1 MRHYNRS
8 MSIYAFRLEAGMV
21 IPLDTDAASPDELT
35 RRLPRGLYTTFS
47 TNHNGTHVLGLTTH
61 MDRLYIPAQSEGIH
75 PSASRMDLRLS
86 LAKMALDS
94 TPGESRFR
102 LLLSASDGM
111 LYVIVQP
118 FPPLPREIYE
128 KGVKAITA
136 DLVRH
141 DPRRKDSN
149 FITASQVERSKI
161 GGEVYEILLTHHGR
175 IYEGMTSNFYAIV
188 NSTIPSGATL
198 GKVIDGGIHG
208 KSKTKEIGSTLLT
221 SRYGILLGVT
231 RRAVLRLARGQG
243 MFIQY
248 RAPRLNEAF
257 VEAFITSSSRGIV
270 PVVSIDDRGVGEGTV
285 GVWTRRLIQTY
296 HSYVQEHSEPV
307 NPLS

>member
-1 MRHYNRS
+1 
-8 MSIYAFRLEAGMV
+8 MSINTFRLEAGRV
-21 IPLDTDAASPDELT
+21 IPLDTDATSPDELT

-61 MDRLYIPAQSEGIH
+61 LDRLYIPAQSEGTH
-75 PSASRMDLRLS
+75 PSTSRMDLRLA
-86 LAKMALDS
+86 LTKIALDS

-128 KGVKAITA
+128 KGVKVITA
-136 DLVRH
+136 DLVRNA
-141 DPRRKDSN
+141 PRRKDSN
-149 FITASQVERSKI
+149 FIIASQAERSRI
-161 GGEVYEILLTHHGR
+161 GKEIYEVLLTHNGR

-188 NSTIPSGATL
+188 NSTVLGGGAVRNVLDSG
-198 GKVIDGGIHG
+198 VHG
-208 KSKTKEIGSTLLT
+208 KSKSREIGSTLLT

-248 RAPRLNEAF
+248 RAPRLNESFA
-257 VEAFITSSSRGIV
+257 EAFITSSSRGIV
-270 PVVSIDDRGVGEGTV
+270 PVVSIDDRGVGERTV
-285 GVWTRRLIQTY
+285 GTWTRRLIQVY
-296 HSYVQEHSEPV
+296 RSYVQENSEPIK
-307 NPLS
+307 PPS